1 MVSNDHVLPSIGSG
15 RTNQSILM
23 SIINNVLKDLES
35 RSSQFTAIDVTS
47 TGTTAVSRLRQF
59 SPSILAFLLLVAI
72 GIVFWFYQASKHDS
86 DVVSDKK
93 YKQVQINEQRL
104 VEGVFALPVAD
115 VQKSS
120 NQIIGMQLR
129 ESGKTISLEFSLR
142 EKVVSYLKE
151 RSDKRI
157 VYHLKD
163 IKSDIVAPVIRDN
176 RWIEQL
182 VMSVQADGVDINL
195 ITAANVLVE
204 TQQQRLGEEI
214 VWAITLSKLPAPEV
228 IVPVISVKKN
238 QAVKVEAITQPDE
251 DMLDTGN
258 AGLETKVVKLEIIS
272 RDSDS
277 DVLRQLKSAQAFIK
291 QKQFDLAEPILL
303 GLLGSTHDL
312 TAREFLLIVYKRNKN
327 PSRLNELVTASMKR
341 YPQNLIFK
349 TRHAQ
354 SLFQLKEYQSVIDF
368 LQIRADLNAM
378 QLALIGASYQR
389 LDQHQPAADF
399 YRQSLRIEASNPR
412 NWIALGLSEEHNA
425 NPLQAFSAYRSA
437 SKQGGLNSKLT
448 EFLEQRISILEKV
461 IN

>member
-59 SPSILAFLLLVAI
+59 LPSILAFLLLVAI
-72 GIVFWFYQASKHDS
+72 GIVFWFYQASQHDS
-86 DVVSDKK
+86 DVVSDNKSK
-93 YKQVQINEQRL
+93 EIQISEQRL
-104 VEGVFALPVAD
+104 VEDVSLLPVAD
-115 VQKSS
+115 VQKLS

-129 ESGKTISLEFSLR
+129 ESDKTISLEFSLR

-163 IKSDIVAPVIRDN
+163 IQSDIVSPVIRDN

-195 ITAANVLVE
+195 ITSANVLVE

-228 IVPVISVKKN
+228 IVPVVSVQKN
-238 QAVKVEAITQPDE
+238 QAVKVEAITQLDE
-251 DMLDTGN
+251 GMLDTGN
-258 AGLETKVVKLEIIS
+258 VGLETKVVKLEIIS
-272 RDSDS
+272 RDANS

-291 QKQFDLAEPILL
+291 QKQFDLAEPILS
-303 GLLGSTHDL
+303 GLLGSTQDL
-312 TAREFLLIVYKRNKN
+312 AAREFLLIVYKRNKN
-327 PSRLNELVTASMKR
+327 PSRLNELVTTSMKR

-368 LQIRADLNAM
+368 LQIRSDLNVM

-399 YRQSLRIEASNPR
+399 YRQSLRIEAGHPR
-412 NWIALGLSEEHNA
+412 NWIALGISEEHNA

-448 EFLEQRISILEKV
+448 EFVEQRISILEKV